1 MLRLLFLSSTSLA
14 LVACGD
20 DTCGPG
26 DAPDNGL
33 FASNADVTITFTGLH
48 SGQNNDCPDPDAPP
62 GVVSLTI
69 QGVQQGGPGLLTLC
83 IARPDKLDSGTI
95 PLGTSGAR
103 IIDLKGTVDDCMY
116 AFDSSRP
123 VTGTVMTFGL
133 CDNGA
138 NSAGYA
144 IGVDG
149 NVSMTRM
156 CPTMN
161 DTLAVAF
168 NGKAA
173 VSAD

>member
-20 DTCGPG
+20 DVCGPG
-26 DAPDNGL
+26 TATEFGL
-33 FASNADVTITFTGLH
+33 VASSAEVTLVFGALV
-48 SGQNNDCPDPDAPP
+48 SGQNNDCPDAAAPS
-62 GVVSLTI
+62 GVISLTL
-69 QGVQQGGPGLLTLC
+69 QGMQQGGPGLITFC
-83 IARPDKLDSGTI
+83 VSRPDVLAKEQT
-95 PLGTSGAR
+95 PLNSVNAR
-103 IIDLKGTVDDCMY
+103 IIDLNGEADGCSY
-116 AFDSSRP
+116 AYDSTRP
-123 VTGTVMTFGL
+123 VAGTFEASGL

-138 NSAGYA
+138 NKAGYA

-156 CPTMN
+156 CPTMS